1 VDLLQLLEKVDVLEV
16 HGTRA
21 REIEGICFDSRRC
34 ESDFLFVAVA
44 GMKSDGHLFVPEAVR
59 RGAKAIV
66 YEKEIARHASYT
78 SIRVRDSRRALG
90 VLGKNF
96 FENPSGALGLIGV
109 TGTNGKTTVT
119 YLLESILREAGCE
132 PGVIGTV
139 NYRWGETVLA
149 ASHTTPESF
158 ELQRLLAGIR
168 DAGVTHVVMEVS
180 SHALELRRVED
191 CEFDLGIFMN
201 LTRDHLDFHGTM
213 EDYFASKKRFFT
225 DLLAG
230 EKNGRRQGRIINVDD
245 PWGRRLAEELRPATG
260 IVTFGIDSIAFIQAK
275 EVQLGLGEIRAEI
288 ETPAGA
294 FPIRAP
300 LSGRFNLSNI
310 LAATAAAFHLGIPLS
325 AIQRGI
331 EIARPVPGRLEK
343 ISETGEPA
351 VFVDYAHSEDA
362 LKRVLQNLAQFRKSR
377 IITVFGCGGDRD
389 RGKRPLMGRAA
400 AQESDLVIITSDN
413 PRTEEP
419 LAIISAIEGGI
430 DASVMKKI
438 TPEEIRTAG
447 AGKTYTVVADRRQ
460 AIGLAI
466 DLANPED
473 IVLIAGKGHEDYQI
487 IGTQTVPFDDR
498 TVGRE
503 ALDRKRGSA
512 R

>member
-1 VDLLQLLEKVDVLEV
+1 VDLLELLEKVDVLEV

-34 ESDFLFVAVA
+34 EADFLFVAVA
-44 GMKSDGHLFVPEAVR
+44 GMKFDGHLFVPEAVR

-96 FENPSGALGLIGV
+96 FENPSGALGLVGV

-119 YLLESILREAGCE
+119 YLLESILREAGHE

-139 NYRWGETVLA
+139 NYRWGTKVLP

-158 ELQRLLAGIR
+158 ELQRLLAEIRSAGI
-168 DAGVTHVVMEVS
+168 THVVMEVS

-213 EDYFASKKRFFT
+213 EDYYASKKRFFT

-230 EKNGRRQGRIINVDD
+230 EKNGRRQGRIINIDD
-245 PWGRRLAEELRPATG
+245 PWGRRLAEELGAKG
-260 IVTFGIDSIAFIQAK
+260 LVTFGIDSIAFVQAK
-275 EVQLGLGEIRAEI
+275 EAELSLGEIRAEI

-294 FPIRAP
+294 FPLRAP
-300 LSGRFNLSNI
+300 LSGRFNLYNI

-331 EIARPVPGRLEK
+331 ECAKPVPGRLEK
-343 ISETGEPA
+343 ISESGEPA

-362 LKRVLQNLAQFRKSR
+362 LKRVLQNLARFRKGR

-400 AQESDLVIITSDN
+400 AEQSDLLIVTSDN

-419 LAIISAIEGGI
+419 LAIIGAIEGGI
-430 DASVMKKI
+430 DANVMKKI
-438 TPEEIRTAG
+438 SPEELRAAG
-447 AGKTYTVVADRRQ
+447 AGKTYTVVADRRE

-466 DLANPED
+466 GMASPDD

-487 IGTQTVPFDDR
+487 IGTVTIPFDDR

-503 ALDRKRGSA
+503 ALDRLRGSA

>member
-1 VDLLQLLEKVDVLEV
+1 VDLLELLEKVDVLEV

-34 ESDFLFVAVA
+34 EADFLFVAVA
-44 GMKSDGHLFVPEAVR
+44 GLKSDGHLFVPEAVR

-96 FENPSGALGLIGV
+96 FGNPSGALGLVGV

-119 YLLESILREAGCE
+119 YLLESILREAGHE

-139 NYRWGETVLA
+139 NYRWGQTVLA

-168 DAGVTHVVMEVS
+168 EAGVSHVVMEVS

-213 EDYFASKKRFFT
+213 EDYYASKKRFFT

-230 EKNGRRQGRIINVDD
+230 EKNGRRQGRIINIDD
-245 PWGRRLAEELRPATG
+245 PWGRRLAEELGAKGLT
-260 IVTFGIDSIAFIQAK
+260 TFGIDSIAFVQAK
-275 EVQLGLGEIRAEI
+275 EADLSLGEIRAEI

-294 FPIRAP
+294 FPLRAP
-300 LSGRFNLSNI
+300 LSGRFNLYNI

-331 EIARPVPGRLEK
+331 ECAKPVPGRLEK
-343 ISETGEPA
+343 ISESGEPA

-362 LKRVLQNLAQFRKSR
+362 LKRVLQNLARFRQGR

-400 AQESDLVIITSDN
+400 AEESDLVIVTSDN

-419 LAIISAIEGGI
+419 LAIIGAIEGGI

-438 TPEEIRTAG
+438 SPEEIRAAG
-447 AGKTYTVVADRRQ
+447 AGKIYTVVADRRE
-460 AIGLAI
+460 AIGMAVGLASP
-466 DLANPED
+466 DD

-487 IGTQTVPFDDR
+487 IGTKTFPFDDR

-503 ALDRKRGSA
+503 ALDRLRGSA

>member
-1 VDLLQLLEKVDVLEV
+1 MDLLELLEKVDVLEV

-34 ESDFLFVAVA
+34 EADFLFVAVA
-44 GMKSDGHLFVPEAVR
+44 GLKSDGHLFVPEAVR

-96 FENPSGALGLIGV
+96 FGNPSGALGLVGV

-119 YLLESILREAGCE
+119 YLLESILREAGHE

-139 NYRWGETVLA
+139 NYRWGTTVLA

-168 DAGVTHVVMEVS
+168 EAGVSHVVMEVS

-213 EDYFASKKRFFT
+213 EDYYASKKRFFT

-230 EKNGRRQGRIINVDD
+230 EKNGRRQGRIINIDD
-245 PWGRRLAEELRPATG
+245 PWGRRLAEELGAKGLT
-260 IVTFGIDSIAFIQAK
+260 TFGIDSIAFVQAK
-275 EVQLGLGEIRAEI
+275 EADLSLGEIRAEI

-294 FPIRAP
+294 FPLRAP
-300 LSGRFNLSNI
+300 LSGRFNLYNI

-331 EIARPVPGRLEK
+331 ETAKPVPGRLEK
-343 ISETGEPA
+343 ISESGEPA

-362 LKRVLQNLAQFRKSR
+362 LKRVLQNLARFRQGR

-400 AQESDLVIITSDN
+400 AEESDLVIVTSDN

-419 LAIISAIEGGI
+419 LAIIGAIEGGI
-430 DASVMKKI
+430 DANVMKKI
-438 TPEEIRTAG
+438 SPEEIRAAG
-447 AGKTYTVVADRRQ
+447 AGKIYTVVADRRE
-460 AIGLAI
+460 AIGMAVGLASP
-466 DLANPED
+466 DD

-487 IGTQTVPFDDR
+487 IGTKTFPFDDR

-503 ALDRKRGSA
+503 ALDRLRGSA

>member
-1 VDLLQLLEKVDVLEV
+1 VDLLELLEKVDVLEV

-34 ESDFLFVAVA
+34 EADFLFVAVA
-44 GMKSDGHLFVPEAVR
+44 GLKSDGHLFVPEAVR

-96 FENPSGALGLIGV
+96 FGNPSGALGLVGV

-119 YLLESILREAGCE
+119 YLLESILREAGHE

-139 NYRWGETVLA
+139 NYRWGQTVLA

-168 DAGVTHVVMEVS
+168 EAGVSHVVMEVS

-213 EDYFASKKRFFT
+213 EDYYASKKRFFT

-230 EKNGRRQGRIINVDD
+230 EKNGRRQGRIINIDD
-245 PWGRRLAEELRPATG
+245 PWGRRLAEELGAKGLT
-260 IVTFGIDSIAFIQAK
+260 TFGIDSIAFVQAK
-275 EVQLGLGEIRAEI
+275 EADLSLGEIRAEI

-294 FPIRAP
+294 FPLRAP
-300 LSGRFNLSNI
+300 LSGRFNLYNI

-331 EIARPVPGRLEK
+331 ECAKPVPGRLEK
-343 ISETGEPA
+343 ISESGEPA

-362 LKRVLQNLAQFRKSR
+362 LKRVLQNLARFRQGR

-400 AQESDLVIITSDN
+400 AEESDLVIVTSDN

-419 LAIISAIEGGI
+419 LAIIGAIEGGI

-438 TPEEIRTAG
+438 SPEEIRAAG
-447 AGKTYTVVADRRQ
+447 AGKIYTVVADRRE
-460 AIGLAI
+460 AIGMAVGLASP
-466 DLANPED
+466 DD

-487 IGTQTVPFDDR
+487 IGTKTFPFDDR

-503 ALDRKRGSA
+503 ALDKLRGSA

>member
-1 VDLLQLLEKVDVLEV
+1 MDLLELLEKVDVLEV

-21 REIEGICFDSRRC
+21 REIEGICYDSRRC
-34 ESDFLFVAVA
+34 VADFLFVAVA
-44 GMKSDGHLFVPEAVR
+44 GLKSDGHLFVPEAVR

-96 FENPSGALGLIGV
+96 FGNPSGALGLVGV

-119 YLLESILREAGCE
+119 YLLESILREAGLE

-139 NYRWGETVLA
+139 NYRWGTTVLA

-168 DAGVTHVVMEVS
+168 EAGVTHVVMEVS

-213 EDYFASKKRFFT
+213 EDYYASKKRFFS

-230 EKNGRRQGRIINVDD
+230 EKNGRKQGRIINIDD
-245 PWGRRLAEELRPATG
+245 PWGRRLAEELGAKGLT
-260 IVTFGIDSIAFIQAK
+260 TFGIDSIAFVQAK
-275 EVQLGLGEIRAEI
+275 EAELSLGEIRAEI

-294 FPIRAP
+294 FPLRAP
-300 LSGRFNLSNI
+300 LSGRFNLYNI

-331 EIARPVPGRLEK
+331 ECAKPVPGRLEK
-343 ISETGEPA
+343 ISESGEPA

-362 LKRVLQNLAQFRKSR
+362 LKRVLQNLARFRLGR

-400 AQESDLVIITSDN
+400 AEESDLVIVTSDN

-419 LAIISAIEGGI
+419 LAIIGAIEDGI

-438 TPEEIRTAG
+438 SPGEIRAAG
-447 AGKTYTVVADRRQ
+447 VSKTYTVVADRRE

-466 DLANPED
+466 GLASPED

-487 IGTQTVPFDDR
+487 IGTKTFPFDDR

-503 ALDRKRGSA
+503 ALDRLRGSA

>member
-1 VDLLQLLEKVDVLEV
+1 VDLLELLEKVDVLEV

-34 ESDFLFVAVA
+34 EADFLFVAVA
-44 GMKSDGHLFVPEAVR
+44 GMKFDGHLFVPEAVR

-96 FENPSGALGLIGV
+96 FENPSGALGLVGV

-119 YLLESILREAGCE
+119 YLLESILREAGHE

-139 NYRWGETVLA
+139 NYRWGTKVLP

-158 ELQRLLAGIR
+158 ELQRLLAEIRSAGI
-168 DAGVTHVVMEVS
+168 THVVMEVS

-191 CEFDLGIFMN
+191 CEFDLGVFMN
-201 LTRDHLDFHGTM
+201 LTQDHLDFHGTM
-213 EDYFASKKRFFT
+213 EDYYASKKRFFT

-230 EKNGRRQGRIINVDD
+230 EKNGRRQGRIINIDD
-245 PWGRRLAEELRPATG
+245 PWGRRLAEELGAKG
-260 IVTFGIDSIAFIQAK
+260 LVTFGIDSIAFVQAK
-275 EVQLGLGEIRAEI
+275 EAELSLGEIRAEI

-294 FPIRAP
+294 FPLRAP
-300 LSGRFNLSNI
+300 LSGRFNLYNI
-310 LAATAAAFHLGIPLS
+310 LAATAAAFYLGIPLS

-331 EIARPVPGRLEK
+331 ETAKPVPGRLEK

-362 LKRVLQNLAQFRKSR
+362 LKRVLQNLARFRKGR

-400 AQESDLVIITSDN
+400 AEQSDRVIVTSDN

-419 LAIISAIEGGI
+419 LAIIGAIEGGI
-430 DASVMKKI
+430 DANVMKKI
-438 TPEEIRTAG
+438 SPEELRTAG
-447 AGKTYTVVADRRQ
+447 AGKTYTVVADRRE

-466 DLANPED
+466 GMASPDD

-487 IGTQTVPFDDR
+487 IGTVTIPFDDR

-503 ALDRKRGSA
+503 ALDRLRGSA

>member
-1 VDLLQLLEKVDVLEV
+1 MDLLELLEKVDVLEV

-34 ESDFLFVAVA
+34 EADFLFVAVA
-44 GMKSDGHLFVPEAVR
+44 GMKFDGHLFVPEAVR

-96 FENPSGALGLIGV
+96 FENPSGALGLVGV

-119 YLLESILREAGCE
+119 YLLESILREAGHE
-132 PGVIGTV
+132 PGVIGTI
-139 NYRWGETVLA
+139 NYRWGTKVLP

-158 ELQRLLAGIR
+158 ELQRLLAEIRSAGI
-168 DAGVTHVVMEVS
+168 THVVMEVS

-191 CEFDLGIFMN
+191 CEFDLGVFMN
-201 LTRDHLDFHGTM
+201 LTQDHLDFHGTM
-213 EDYFASKKRFFT
+213 EDYYASKKRFFT

-230 EKNGRRQGRIINVDD
+230 EKNGRRQGRIINIDD
-245 PWGRRLAEELRPATG
+245 PWGRRLAEELGAKG
-260 IVTFGIDSIAFIQAK
+260 LVTFGIDSIAFVQAK
-275 EVQLGLGEIRAEI
+275 EAELSLGEIRAEI

-294 FPIRAP
+294 FPLRAP
-300 LSGRFNLSNI
+300 LSGRFNLYNI

-331 EIARPVPGRLEK
+331 ETAKPVPGRLEK
-343 ISETGEPA
+343 ISESGEPA

-362 LKRVLQNLAQFRKSR
+362 LKRVLQNLARFRKGR

-400 AQESDLVIITSDN
+400 AEQSDLLIVTSDN

-419 LAIISAIEGGI
+419 LAIIGAIEGGI

-438 TPEEIRTAG
+438 SPEELRAAG
-447 AGKTYTVVADRRQ
+447 AGKTYTVVADRRE

-466 DLANPED
+466 GMASPDD

-487 IGTQTVPFDDR
+487 IGTVTIPFDDR

-503 ALDRKRGSA
+503 ALDRQRGST

>member
-1 VDLLQLLEKVDVLEV
+1 
-16 HGTRA
+16 
-21 REIEGICFDSRRC
+21 
-34 ESDFLFVAVA
+34 
-44 GMKSDGHLFVPEAVR
+44 
-59 RGAKAIV
+59 
-66 YEKEIARHASYT
+66 
-78 SIRVRDSRRALG
+78 
-90 VLGKNF
+90 
-96 FENPSGALGLIGV
+96 
-109 TGTNGKTTVT
+109 
-119 YLLESILREAGCE
+119 
-132 PGVIGTV
+132 
-139 NYRWGETVLA
+139 VLA

-168 DAGVTHVVMEVS
+168 EAGVTHVVMEVS

-213 EDYFASKKRFFT
+213 EDYYASKKRFFS

-230 EKNGRRQGRIINVDD
+230 EKNGRRQGRIINIDD
-245 PWGRRLAEELRPATG
+245 PWGRRLAEELGAKGLT
-260 IVTFGIDSIAFIQAK
+260 TFGIDSIAFVQAK
-275 EVQLGLGEIRAEI
+275 EAELSLGEIRAEI

-294 FPIRAP
+294 FPLRAP
-300 LSGRFNLSNI
+300 LSGRFNLYNI

-331 EIARPVPGRLEK
+331 ECAKPVPGRLEK
-343 ISETGEPA
+343 ISESGEPA

-362 LKRVLQNLAQFRKSR
+362 LKRVLQNLARFRQGR

-400 AQESDLVIITSDN
+400 VEGSDLVIVTSDN
-413 PRTEEP
+413 PRTEDP
-419 LAIISAIEGGI
+419 LAIIGAIEDGI
-430 DASVMKKI
+430 DAGVMKKI
-438 TPEEIRTAG
+438 SPEEIRAAG
-447 AGKTYTVVADRRQ
+447 AGKTYTVVADRRE

-466 DLANPED
+466 GLASPED

-487 IGTQTVPFDDR
+487 IGTKTFPFDDR

-503 ALDRKRGSA
+503 ALDRLRGSA

>member
-1 VDLLQLLEKVDVLEV
+1 VDLLELLEKVDVLEV

-34 ESDFLFVAVA
+34 EADFLFVAVA
-44 GMKSDGHLFVPEAVR
+44 GMKFDGHLFVPEAVR

-96 FENPSGALGLIGV
+96 FENPSGALGLVGV

-119 YLLESILREAGCE
+119 YLLESILREAGHE

-139 NYRWGETVLA
+139 NYRWGTKVLP

-158 ELQRLLAGIR
+158 ELQRLLAEIRSAGI
-168 DAGVTHVVMEVS
+168 THVVMEVS

-201 LTRDHLDFHGTM
+201 LTQDHLDFHGTM
-213 EDYFASKKRFFT
+213 EDYYASKKRFFT

-230 EKNGRRQGRIINVDD
+230 EKNGRRQGRIINIDD
-245 PWGRRLAEELRPATG
+245 PWGRRLAEELGAKG
-260 IVTFGIDSIAFIQAK
+260 LVTFGIDSIAFVQAK
-275 EVQLGLGEIRAEI
+275 EAELSLGEIRAEI

-294 FPIRAP
+294 FPLRAP
-300 LSGRFNLSNI
+300 LSGRFNLYNI

-331 EIARPVPGRLEK
+331 ECAKPVPGRLEK

-362 LKRVLQNLAQFRKSR
+362 LKRVLQNLARFRKGR

-400 AQESDLVIITSDN
+400 AEQSDRVIVTSDN

-419 LAIISAIEGGI
+419 LAIIGAIEGGI
-430 DASVMKKI
+430 DANVMKKI
-438 TPEEIRTAG
+438 SPEELRAAG
-447 AGKTYTVVADRRQ
+447 AGKTYTVVADRRE

-466 DLANPED
+466 GMASPDD

-487 IGTQTVPFDDR
+487 IGTVTIPFDDR

-503 ALDRKRGSA
+503 ALDRLRGSA

>member
-1 VDLLQLLEKVDVLEV
+1 MDLLELLEKVDVLEV

-21 REIEGICFDSRRC
+21 REIEGICYDSRRC
-34 ESDFLFVAVA
+34 EADFLFVAVA
-44 GMKSDGHLFVPEAVR
+44 GLKSDGHLFVPEAVR
-59 RGAKAIV
+59 RGAKAVV

-96 FENPSGALGLIGV
+96 FGNPSGALGLVGV

-119 YLLESILREAGCE
+119 YLLESILREAGHE

-139 NYRWGETVLA
+139 NYRWGTTVLA

-168 DAGVTHVVMEVS
+168 EAGVTHVVMEVS

-213 EDYFASKKRFFT
+213 EDYYASKKRFFS

-230 EKNGRRQGRIINVDD
+230 EKNGRRQGRIINIDD
-245 PWGRRLAEELRPATG
+245 PWGRRLAEELGAKGLT
-260 IVTFGIDSIAFIQAK
+260 TFGIDSIAFVQAK
-275 EVQLGLGEIRAEI
+275 EAELSLGEIRAEI

-294 FPIRAP
+294 FPLRAP
-300 LSGRFNLSNI
+300 LSGRFNLYNI

-331 EIARPVPGRLEK
+331 ECAKPVPGRLEK
-343 ISETGEPA
+343 ISESGEPA

-362 LKRVLQNLAQFRKSR
+362 LKRVLQNLARFRQGR

-400 AQESDLVIITSDN
+400 AEESDLVIVTSDN
-413 PRTEEP
+413 PRTEDP
-419 LAIISAIEGGI
+419 LAIIGAIEDGI
-430 DASVMKKI
+430 DAGVMKKI
-438 TPEEIRTAG
+438 SPGEIRAAG
-447 AGKTYTVVADRRQ
+447 AGKTYTVVADRRE

-466 DLANPED
+466 GLASPED

-487 IGTQTVPFDDR
+487 IGTKTFPFDDR

-503 ALDRKRGSA
+503 ALDRLRGRA

>member
-1 VDLLQLLEKVDVLEV
+1 MDLLELLEKVDVLEV

-34 ESDFLFVAVA
+34 EADFLFVAVA
-44 GMKSDGHLFVPEAVR
+44 GMKFDGHLFVPEAVR

-96 FENPSGALGLIGV
+96 FENPSGALGLVGV

-119 YLLESILREAGCE
+119 YLLESILREAGHE

-139 NYRWGETVLA
+139 NYRWGTKVLP

-158 ELQRLLAGIR
+158 ELQRLLAEIRSAGI
-168 DAGVTHVVMEVS
+168 THVVMEVS

-201 LTRDHLDFHGTM
+201 LTQDHLDFHGTM
-213 EDYFASKKRFFT
+213 EDYYASKKRFFT

-230 EKNGRRQGRIINVDD
+230 EKNGRRQGRIINIDD
-245 PWGRRLAEELRPATG
+245 PWGRRLAEELGAKG
-260 IVTFGIDSIAFIQAK
+260 LVTFGIDSIAFVQAK
-275 EVQLGLGEIRAEI
+275 EAELSLGEIRAEI

-294 FPIRAP
+294 FPLRAP
-300 LSGRFNLSNI
+300 LSGRFNLYNI

-331 EIARPVPGRLEK
+331 ECAKPVPGRLEK
-343 ISETGEPA
+343 ISESGEPA

-362 LKRVLQNLAQFRKSR
+362 LKRVLQNLARFRKGR

-400 AQESDLVIITSDN
+400 AEESDRVIVTSDN

-419 LAIISAIEGGI
+419 LAIIGAIEGGI
-430 DASVMKKI
+430 DASVMKKVS
-438 TPEEIRTAG
+438 PEEIRAAG
-447 AGKTYTVVADRRQ
+447 AGKTYTVVADRRE

-466 DLANPED
+466 GMASPDD

-487 IGTQTVPFDDR
+487 IGTVTIPFDDR

-503 ALDRKRGSA
+503 ALDKLRGSA

>member
-34 ESDFLFVAVA
+34 EADFLFVAIA
-44 GMKSDGHLFVPEAVR
+44 GLKSDGHLFVPEAVR

-96 FENPSGALGLIGV
+96 FDNPSGALGLIGV

-119 YLLESILREAGCE
+119 YLLESILREAGHE
-132 PGVIGTV
+132 PGVIGTI
-139 NYRWGETVLA
+139 NYHWGTTVLP

-168 DAGVTHVVMEVS
+168 NAGVTHVVMEVS

-230 EKNGRRQGRIINVDD
+230 EKNGRRQGRIINIDD
-245 PWGRRLAEELRPATG
+245 PWGRKLAEELRPATG
-260 IVTFGIDSIAFIQAK
+260 LVTFGIDAIAFVQAK
-275 EVQLGLGEIRAEI
+275 EVELSLGEIRAEI

-294 FPIRAP
+294 FPLRAP
-300 LSGRFNLSNI
+300 LIGRFNLYNI

-331 EIARPVPGRLEK
+331 EIAKPVPGRLEK
-343 ISETGEPA
+343 ISESGEPA

-362 LKRVLQNLAQFRKSR
+362 LRRVLQNLARFREGR

-400 AQESDLVIITSDN
+400 AEQSDLVIVTSDN
-413 PRTEEP
+413 PRSEDP
-419 LAIISAIEGGI
+419 LAIIGAIEGGI
-430 DASVMKKI
+430 DTSLMKKLS
-438 TPEEIRTAG
+438 PEEFRSAD
-447 AGKTYTVVADRRQ
+447 AGKFYTVVANRRE
-460 AIGLAI
+460 AIDLAI
-466 DLANPED
+466 DLASPAD

-487 IGTQTVPFDDR
+487 LGAKTIQFDDR

-503 ALDRKRGSA
+503 ALDRLRGSE

>member
-1 VDLLQLLEKVDVLEV
+1 MDLLELLEKVDVLEV

-34 ESDFLFVAVA
+34 EADFLFVAVA
-44 GMKSDGHLFVPEAVR
+44 GMKFDGHLFVPEAVR

-119 YLLESILREAGCE
+119 YLLESILREAGHE

-139 NYRWGETVLA
+139 NYRWGTKVLP

-158 ELQRLLAGIR
+158 ELQRLLAEIR
-168 DAGVTHVVMEVS
+168 NAGVTHVVMEVS

-201 LTRDHLDFHGTM
+201 LTQDHLDFHGTM
-213 EDYFASKKRFFT
+213 EDYYASKKRFFT

-230 EKNGRRQGRIINVDD
+230 EKNGRRQGRIINIDD
-245 PWGRRLAEELRPATG
+245 PWGRRLAEELGAKG
-260 IVTFGIDSIAFIQAK
+260 LVTFGIDSIAFVQAK
-275 EVQLGLGEIRAEI
+275 EAELSLGEIRAEI

-294 FPIRAP
+294 FPLRAP
-300 LSGRFNLSNI
+300 LSGRFNLYNI

-331 EIARPVPGRLEK
+331 ECAKPVPGRLEK
-343 ISETGEPA
+343 ISESGEPA

-362 LKRVLQNLAQFRKSR
+362 LKRVLQNLARFRKGR

-400 AQESDLVIITSDN
+400 AEQSDLVIVTSDN

-419 LAIISAIEGGI
+419 LAIIGAIEGGI
-430 DASVMKKI
+430 DANVMKKI
-438 TPEEIRTAG
+438 SPEELRAAG
-447 AGKTYTVVADRRQ
+447 AGKTYTVVADRRE

-466 DLANPED
+466 GMASPDD

-487 IGTQTVPFDDR
+487 IGTVTIPFDDR

-503 ALDRKRGSA
+503 ALDRLRGSA

>member
-1 VDLLQLLEKVDVLEV
+1 VDLLELLEKVDVLEV

-34 ESDFLFVAVA
+34 EADFLFVAVA
-44 GMKSDGHLFVPEAVR
+44 GLKSDGHLFVPEAVR

-96 FENPSGALGLIGV
+96 FGNPSGALGLVGV

-119 YLLESILREAGCE
+119 YLLESILREAGHE

-139 NYRWGETVLA
+139 NYRWGQTVLA

-168 DAGVTHVVMEVS
+168 EAGVSHVVMEVS

-213 EDYFASKKRFFT
+213 EDYYASKKRFFT

-230 EKNGRRQGRIINVDD
+230 EKNGRRQGRIINIDD
-245 PWGRRLAEELRPATG
+245 PWGRRLAEELGAKGLT
-260 IVTFGIDSIAFIQAK
+260 TFGIDSIAFVQAK
-275 EVQLGLGEIRAEI
+275 EADLSLGEIRAEI

-294 FPIRAP
+294 FPLRAP
-300 LSGRFNLSNI
+300 LSGRFNLYNI

-331 EIARPVPGRLEK
+331 ECAKPVPGRLEK
-343 ISETGEPA
+343 ISESGEPA

-362 LKRVLQNLAQFRKSR
+362 LKRVLQNLARFRQGR

-400 AQESDLVIITSDN
+400 AEESDLVIVTSDN

-419 LAIISAIEGGI
+419 LAIIGAIEGGI

-438 TPEEIRTAG
+438 SPEEIRAAG
-447 AGKTYTVVADRRQ
+447 AGKIYTVVADRRE

-466 DLANPED
+466 GLASPED

-487 IGTQTVPFDDR
+487 IGTKTFPFDDR

-503 ALDRKRGSA
+503 ALDRLRGSA

>member
-1 VDLLQLLEKVDVLEV
+1 VDLLELLEKVDVLEV

-34 ESDFLFVAVA
+34 EADFLFVAVA
-44 GMKSDGHLFVPEAVR
+44 GMKFDGHLFVPEAVR
-59 RGAKAIV
+59 RGAKTIV

-96 FENPSGALGLIGV
+96 FENPSGALGLVGV

-119 YLLESILREAGCE
+119 YLLESILREAGYE

-139 NYRWGETVLA
+139 NYRWGTKVLP

-158 ELQRLLAGIR
+158 ELQRLLAEIRSAGI
-168 DAGVTHVVMEVS
+168 THVVMEVS

-201 LTRDHLDFHGTM
+201 LTQDHLDFHGTM
-213 EDYFASKKRFFT
+213 EDYYASKKRFFT

-230 EKNGRRQGRIINVDD
+230 EKNGRRQGRIINIDD
-245 PWGRRLAEELRPATG
+245 PWGRRLAEELGAKG
-260 IVTFGIDSIAFIQAK
+260 LVTFGIDSIAFVQAK
-275 EVQLGLGEIRAEI
+275 EAELSLGEIRAEI

-294 FPIRAP
+294 FPLRAP
-300 LSGRFNLSNI
+300 LSGRFNLYNI
-310 LAATAAAFHLGIPLS
+310 LAATAAAFHLGVPLS

-331 EIARPVPGRLEK
+331 ECAKPVPGRLEK
-343 ISETGEPA
+343 ISESGEPA

-362 LKRVLQNLAQFRKSR
+362 LKRVLQNLARFRKGR

-400 AQESDLVIITSDN
+400 AEESDLVIVTSDN

-419 LAIISAIEGGI
+419 LAIIGAIEGGI
-430 DASVMKKI
+430 DSNVMKKI
-438 TPEEIRTAG
+438 SPEGLRAAG
-447 AGKTYTVVADRRQ
+447 AGKTYTVVDDRRE
-460 AIGLAI
+460 AIGLAVG
-466 DLANPED
+466 LASPDD

-487 IGTQTVPFDDR
+487 IGTKTLPFDDR

-503 ALDRKRGSA
+503 ALDRLRGHA

>member
-1 VDLLQLLEKVDVLEV
+1 MDLLELLEKVDVLEV

-34 ESDFLFVAVA
+34 EADFLFVAVA
-44 GMKSDGHLFVPEAVR
+44 GLKSDGHLFVPEAVR

-119 YLLESILREAGCE
+119 YLLESILREAGHE

-139 NYRWGETVLA
+139 NYRWGTKVLT

-158 ELQRLLAGIR
+158 ELQRLLAEIR
-168 DAGVTHVVMEVS
+168 NAGVTHVVMEVS

-201 LTRDHLDFHGTM
+201 LTQDHLDFHGTM
-213 EDYFASKKRFFT
+213 EDYYASKKRFFT

-230 EKNGRRQGRIINVDD
+230 EKNGRRQGRIINIDD
-245 PWGRRLAEELRPATG
+245 PWGRRLAEELGAKGLT
-260 IVTFGIDSIAFIQAK
+260 TFGIDSIAFVQAK
-275 EVQLGLGEIRAEI
+275 EAELSLGEIRAEI

-294 FPIRAP
+294 FPLRAP
-300 LSGRFNLSNI
+300 LSGRFNLYNI

-331 EIARPVPGRLEK
+331 ECAKPVPGRLEK
-343 ISETGEPA
+343 ISESGEPA

-362 LKRVLQNLAQFRKSR
+362 LKRVLQNLARFRRGR

-400 AQESDLVIITSDN
+400 AEESDLVIVTSDN

-419 LAIISAIEGGI
+419 LAIIGAIEGGI
-430 DASVMKKI
+430 DANVMKKVS
-438 TPEEIRTAG
+438 PEELRAAG
-447 AGKTYTVVADRRQ
+447 AGKTYTVVADRRE

-466 DLANPED
+466 GLASPDD

-487 IGTQTVPFDDR
+487 IGTKTIPFDDR

-503 ALDRKRGSA
+503 ALDRLRGSA

>member
-1 VDLLQLLEKVDVLEV
+1 MDLLELLEKVDVLEV

-34 ESDFLFVAVA
+34 ETDFLFVAVA
-44 GMKSDGHLFVPEAVR
+44 GLKSDGHLFVPEAVR

-119 YLLESILREAGCE
+119 YLLESILREAGHE

-139 NYRWGETVLA
+139 NYRWSTKVLP

-158 ELQRLLAGIR
+158 ELQRLLAEIRSAGI
-168 DAGVTHVVMEVS
+168 THVVMEVS

-201 LTRDHLDFHGTM
+201 LSQDHLDFHGTM
-213 EDYFASKKRFFT
+213 EDYYASKKRFFT

-230 EKNGRRQGRIINVDD
+230 EKNGRRQGRIINIDD
-245 PWGRRLAEELRPATG
+245 AWGRRLAEELGAKGLT
-260 IVTFGIDSIAFIQAK
+260 TFGIDSIAFVQAK
-275 EVQLGLGEIRAEI
+275 EAELSLGEIRAEI

-294 FPIRAP
+294 FPLRAP
-300 LSGRFNLSNI
+300 LSGRFNLYNI

-331 EIARPVPGRLEK
+331 EIVKPVPGRLEK

-362 LKRVLQNLAQFRKSR
+362 LKRVLQNLARFRKGR

-400 AQESDLVIITSDN
+400 AEQSDLVIVTSDN

-419 LAIISAIEGGI
+419 LAIIGAIEGGI
-430 DASVMKKI
+430 DANVMKKI
-438 TPEEIRTAG
+438 SPEELRAAG
-447 AGKTYTVVADRRQ
+447 AGKTYTVVADRR
-460 AIGLAI
+460 
-466 DLANPED
+466 
-473 IVLIAGKGHEDYQI
+473 
-487 IGTQTVPFDDR
+487 
-498 TVGRE
+498 E
-503 ALDRKRGSA
+503 A
-512 R
+512 

>member
-1 VDLLQLLEKVDVLEV
+1 VDLLELLEKVDVLEV

-34 ESDFLFVAVA
+34 EADFLFVAVA
-44 GMKSDGHLFVPEAVR
+44 GLKSDGHLFVPEAVR

-96 FENPSGALGLIGV
+96 FGNPSGALGLVGV

-119 YLLESILREAGCE
+119 YLLESILREAGHE

-139 NYRWGETVLA
+139 NYRWGTTVLA

-168 DAGVTHVVMEVS
+168 EAGVTHVVMEVS

-213 EDYFASKKRFFT
+213 EDYYASKKRFFT

-230 EKNGRRQGRIINVDD
+230 QKNGRRQGRIINIDD
-245 PWGRRLAEELRPATG
+245 PWGRRLAEELGAKGLT
-260 IVTFGIDSIAFIQAK
+260 TFGIDSIAFVQAK
-275 EVQLGLGEIRAEI
+275 EAELSLGEIRAEI

-294 FPIRAP
+294 FPLRAP
-300 LSGRFNLSNI
+300 LSGRFNLYNI

-331 EIARPVPGRLEK
+331 ECAKPVPGRLEK
-343 ISETGEPA
+343 ISESGEPA

-362 LKRVLQNLAQFRKSR
+362 LKRVLQNLARFRQGR

-400 AQESDLVIITSDN
+400 AEESDLVIVTSDN

-419 LAIISAIEGGI
+419 LAIIGAIEGGI

-438 TPEEIRTAG
+438 SPEEIRAAG
-447 AGKTYTVVADRRQ
+447 AGKTYTVVADRRE

-466 DLANPED
+466 GMASPDD

-487 IGTQTVPFDDR
+487 IGTKTFPFDDR

-503 ALDRKRGSA
+503 ALDKLRGSA

>member
-1 VDLLQLLEKVDVLEV
+1 VDLLELLEKVDVLEV

-34 ESDFLFVAVA
+34 EADFLFVAVA
-44 GMKSDGHLFVPEAVR
+44 GMKFDGHLFVPEAVR

-96 FENPSGALGLIGV
+96 FENPSGALGLVGV

-119 YLLESILREAGCE
+119 YLLESILREAGHE

-139 NYRWGETVLA
+139 NYRWGTKVLP

-158 ELQRLLAGIR
+158 ELQRLLAEIRSAGI
-168 DAGVTHVVMEVS
+168 THVVMEVS

-191 CEFDLGIFMN
+191 CEFDLGVFMN
-201 LTRDHLDFHGTM
+201 LTQDHLDFHGTM
-213 EDYFASKKRFFT
+213 EDYYASKKRFFT

-230 EKNGRRQGRIINVDD
+230 EKNGRRQGRIINIDD
-245 PWGRRLAEELRPATG
+245 PWGRRLAEELGAKG
-260 IVTFGIDSIAFIQAK
+260 LVTFGIDSIAFVQAK
-275 EVQLGLGEIRAEI
+275 EAELSLGEIRAEI

-294 FPIRAP
+294 FPLRAP
-300 LSGRFNLSNI
+300 LSGRFNLYNI

-331 EIARPVPGRLEK
+331 ETAKPVPGRLEK
-343 ISETGEPA
+343 ISESGEPA

-362 LKRVLQNLAQFRKSR
+362 LKRVLQNLARFRKGR

-400 AQESDLVIITSDN
+400 AEQSDRVIVTSDN

-419 LAIISAIEGGI
+419 LAIIGAIEGGI
-430 DASVMKKI
+430 DANVMKKI
-438 TPEEIRTAG
+438 SPEELRAAG
-447 AGKTYTVVADRRQ
+447 AGKTYTVVADRRE

-466 DLANPED
+466 GMASPDD

-487 IGTQTVPFDDR
+487 IGTVTIPFDDR

-503 ALDRKRGSA
+503 ALDRLRGSA

>member
-1 VDLLQLLEKVDVLEV
+1 VDLLELLEKVDVLEV

-34 ESDFLFVAVA
+34 EADFLFVAVA
-44 GMKSDGHLFVPEAVR
+44 GMKFDGHLFVPEAVR

-96 FENPSGALGLIGV
+96 FENPSGALGLVGV

-119 YLLESILREAGCE
+119 YLLESILREAGHE

-139 NYRWGETVLA
+139 NYRWGTTVLP

-158 ELQRLLAGIR
+158 ELQRLLAEIRSAGI
-168 DAGVTHVVMEVS
+168 THVVMEVS

-191 CEFDLGIFMN
+191 CEFDLGVFMN
-201 LTRDHLDFHGTM
+201 LTQDHLDFHGTM
-213 EDYFASKKRFFT
+213 EDYYASKKRFFT

-230 EKNGRRQGRIINVDD
+230 EKNGRRQGRIINIDD
-245 PWGRRLAEELRPATG
+245 PWGRRLAEELGAKG
-260 IVTFGIDSIAFIQAK
+260 LVTFGIDSIAFVQAK
-275 EVQLGLGEIRAEI
+275 EAELSLGEIRAEI

-294 FPIRAP
+294 FPLRAP
-300 LSGRFNLSNI
+300 LSGRFNLYNI

-331 EIARPVPGRLEK
+331 ECAKPVPGRLEK

-362 LKRVLQNLAQFRKSR
+362 LKRVLQNLARFRKGR

-400 AQESDLVIITSDN
+400 AEQSDLVIVTSDN

-419 LAIISAIEGGI
+419 LAIIGAIEGGI

-438 TPEEIRTAG
+438 SPEEVRAAG
-447 AGKTYTVVADRRQ
+447 AGKTYTVVADRRE

-466 DLANPED
+466 GMASPDD

-487 IGTQTVPFDDR
+487 IGTVTIPFDDR

-503 ALDRKRGSA
+503 ALDRLRGSA

>member
-1 VDLLQLLEKVDVLEV
+1 VDLLELLEKVDVLEV

-34 ESDFLFVAVA
+34 EADFLFVAVA
-44 GMKSDGHLFVPEAVR
+44 GLKSDGHLFVPEAVR

-78 SIRVRDSRRALG
+78 SIRVRNSRRALG

-96 FENPSGALGLIGV
+96 FGNPSGALGLIGV

-119 YLLESILREAGCE
+119 YLLESILREAGHE

-139 NYRWGETVLA
+139 NYRWAAKVLT

-158 ELQRLLAGIR
+158 ELQRLLAEIR
-168 DAGVTHVVMEVS
+168 VAGATHVVMEVS

-201 LTRDHLDFHGTM
+201 LTQDHLDFHGTM
-213 EDYFASKKRFFT
+213 EDYYASKKRFFT

-230 EKNGRRQGRIINVDD
+230 EKKGRRQGRITNIDD
-245 PWGRRLAEELRPATG
+245 PWGRRLAEELGAKGLT
-260 IVTFGIDSIAFIQAK
+260 TFGIDSIAFVQAK
-275 EVQLGLGEIRAEI
+275 EVELSLDEIRAEI

-294 FPIRAP
+294 FPLRAAF
-300 LSGRFNLSNI
+300 SGRFNLSNI

-331 EIARPVPGRLEK
+331 ETAKPVPGRLEK
-343 ISETGEPA
+343 ISESGEPA

-362 LKRVLQNLAQFRKSR
+362 LKRVLQNLARFRKDR
-377 IITVFGCGGDRD
+377 IIAVFGCGGDRD

-400 AQESDLVIITSDN
+400 AEESDLVIVTSDN

-419 LAIISAIEGGI
+419 LAIIAAIEGGI
-430 DASVMKKI
+430 DANVMKKI
-438 TPEEIRTAG
+438 SPEEIRSAG
-447 AGKTYTVVADRRQ
+447 AGKAYVVVADRRE
-460 AIGLAI
+460 AIGMAVGLAGP
-466 DLANPED
+466 DD

-487 IGTQTVPFDDR
+487 LGTKILPFDDR
-498 TVGRE
+498 TVARE
-503 ALDRKRGSA
+503 ALDRLRGNT

>member
-1 VDLLQLLEKVDVLEV
+1 VDLLELLEKVDVLEV

-34 ESDFLFVAVA
+34 EADFLFVAVA

-96 FENPSGALGLIGV
+96 FGNPSGALGLVGV

-119 YLLESILREAGCE
+119 YLLESILREAGHE

-139 NYRWGETVLA
+139 NYRWGTTVLA

-168 DAGVTHVVMEVS
+168 EAGVSHVVMEVS

-213 EDYFASKKRFFT
+213 EDYYASKKRFFT

-230 EKNGRRQGRIINVDD
+230 QKNGRRQGRIINIDD
-245 PWGRRLAEELRPATG
+245 PWGRRLAEELGAKGLT
-260 IVTFGIDSIAFIQAK
+260 TFGIDSIAFVQAK
-275 EVQLGLGEIRAEI
+275 EADLSLGEIRAEI

-294 FPIRAP
+294 FPLRAP
-300 LSGRFNLSNI
+300 LSGRFNLYNI

-331 EIARPVPGRLEK
+331 ECAKPVPGRLEK
-343 ISETGEPA
+343 ISESGEPA

-362 LKRVLQNLAQFRKSR
+362 LKRVLQNLARFRQGR

-400 AQESDLVIITSDN
+400 AEESDLVIVTSDN

-419 LAIISAIEGGI
+419 LAIIGAIEGGI

-438 TPEEIRTAG
+438 SPEEIRAAG
-447 AGKTYTVVADRRQ
+447 AGKIYTVVADRRE

-466 DLANPED
+466 GLASPED

-487 IGTQTVPFDDR
+487 IGTKTFPFDDR

-503 ALDRKRGSA
+503 ALDKLRGSA

>member
-1 VDLLQLLEKVDVLEV
+1 VDLLDLLEHVDILEV

-21 REIEGICFDSRRC
+21 REIAGICFDSRRC
-34 ESDFLFVAVA
+34 EADYLFVAVA
-44 GMKSDGHLFVPEAVR
+44 GMKFDGHLFVPEAVR

-78 SIRVRDSRRALG
+78 SIRVRDSRRAMG

-96 FENPSGALGLIGV
+96 FENPSGRLSLIGV

-119 YLLESILREAGCE
+119 YLLESILREAGHE
-132 PGVIGTV
+132 PGVIGTI
-139 NYRWGETVLA
+139 NYHWGATQLP
-149 ASHTTPESF
+149 ASRTTPESF
-158 ELQRLLAGIR
+158 ELQRLLAEMHR
-168 DAGVTHVVMEVS
+168 AGVTHVVMEVS

-201 LTRDHLDFHGTM
+201 LTQDHLDFHGTM
-213 EDYFASKKRFFT
+213 EDYYASKKRFFT
-225 DLLAG
+225 DLLEG
-230 EKNGRRQGRIINVDD
+230 EKHGRKQGRIINVDD
-245 PWGRRLAEELRPATG
+245 PWGRRLAEELTPAMG
-260 IVTFGIDSIAFIQAK
+260 LVTFGIDSIAFIQAK
-275 EVQLGLGEIRAEI
+275 ETEFSLGEIRTEI

-294 FPIRAP
+294 FPLRAP
-300 LSGRFNLSNI
+300 LIGKFNLYNI

-325 AIQRGI
+325 AVQRGI
-331 EIARPVPGRLEK
+331 EGAKPVPGRLEM
-343 ISETGEPA
+343 ISESGEPA

-362 LKRVLQNLAQFRKSR
+362 LRRVLQNLVCFRKGR

-400 AQESDLVIITSDN
+400 AELSDLVIVTSDN
-413 PRTEEP
+413 PRSEEP
-419 LAIISAIEGGI
+419 LAIIGAIESGI
-430 DASVMKKI
+430 DPDLMKKLSAA
-438 TPEEIRTAG
+438 EFRTAG
-447 AGKTYTVVADRRQ
+447 AGKYYTVVADRRE

-466 DLANPED
+466 DLATPDD

-487 IGTQTVPFDDR
+487 LGAKTIHFDDR

-503 ALDRKRGSA
+503 ALDRVRGSS

>member
-1 VDLLQLLEKVDVLEV
+1 MDLLELLEKVDVLEV

-34 ESDFLFVAVA
+34 EADFLFVAVA
-44 GMKSDGHLFVPEAVR
+44 GLKSDGHLFVPEAVR

-96 FENPSGALGLIGV
+96 FGNPSGALGLVGV

-119 YLLESILREAGCE
+119 YLLESILREAGHE

-139 NYRWGETVLA
+139 NYRWGTTVLA

-168 DAGVTHVVMEVS
+168 EAGVTHVVMEVS

-213 EDYFASKKRFFT
+213 EDYYASKKRFFT

-230 EKNGRRQGRIINVDD
+230 EKNGRRQGRIINIDD
-245 PWGRRLAEELRPATG
+245 PWGRRLAEELGAKGLT
-260 IVTFGIDSIAFIQAK
+260 TFGIDSIAFVQAK
-275 EVQLGLGEIRAEI
+275 EAELSLGEIRAEI

-294 FPIRAP
+294 FPLRAP
-300 LSGRFNLSNI
+300 LSGRFNLYNI

-331 EIARPVPGRLEK
+331 ECAKPVPGRLEK
-343 ISETGEPA
+343 ISESGEPA

-362 LKRVLQNLAQFRKSR
+362 LKRVLQNLARFRQGR

-400 AQESDLVIITSDN
+400 AEESDLVIVTSDN

-419 LAIISAIEGGI
+419 LAIIGAIEGGI

-438 TPEEIRTAG
+438 SPEEIRAAG
-447 AGKTYTVVADRRQ
+447 AGKTYTVVADRRE

-466 DLANPED
+466 GLASPDD

-487 IGTQTVPFDDR
+487 IGTKTFPFDDR

-503 ALDRKRGSA
+503 ALDRLRGSA

>member
-1 VDLLQLLEKVDVLEV
+1 MDLLELLEKVDVLEV

-34 ESDFLFVAVA
+34 ETDFLFVAVA
-44 GMKSDGHLFVPEAVR
+44 GMKFDGHLFVPEAVR

-96 FENPSGALGLIGV
+96 FENPSGALGLVGV

-119 YLLESILREAGCE
+119 YLLESILREAGHE

-139 NYRWGETVLA
+139 NYRWGTKVLP

-158 ELQRLLAGIR
+158 ELQRLLAEIRSAGI
-168 DAGVTHVVMEVS
+168 THVVMEVS

-201 LTRDHLDFHGTM
+201 LTQDHLDFHGTM
-213 EDYFASKKRFFT
+213 EDYYASKKRFFT

-230 EKNGRRQGRIINVDD
+230 EKNGRRQGRIINIDD
-245 PWGRRLAEELRPATG
+245 PWGRRLAEELGAKG
-260 IVTFGIDSIAFIQAK
+260 LVTFGIDSIAFVQAK
-275 EVQLGLGEIRAEI
+275 EAELSLGEIRAEI

-294 FPIRAP
+294 FPLRAP
-300 LSGRFNLSNI
+300 LSGRFNLYNI

-331 EIARPVPGRLEK
+331 ETAKPVPGRLEK
-343 ISETGEPA
+343 ISESGEPA

-362 LKRVLQNLAQFRKSR
+362 LKRVLQNLARFRKGR

-400 AQESDLVIITSDN
+400 AEQSDRVIVTSDN

-419 LAIISAIEGGI
+419 LAIIGAIEGGI
-430 DASVMKKI
+430 DANVMKKI
-438 TPEEIRTAG
+438 SSEELRAAG
-447 AGKTYTVVADRRQ
+447 AGKTYTVVADRRE

-466 DLANPED
+466 GMASPDD

-487 IGTQTVPFDDR
+487 IGTVTIPFDDR

-503 ALDRKRGSA
+503 ALDRLRGSA

>member
-1 VDLLQLLEKVDVLEV
+1 MDLLELLEKVDVLEV

-34 ESDFLFVAVA
+34 EADFLFVAVA
-44 GMKSDGHLFVPEAVR
+44 GMKFDGHLFVPEAVR

-96 FENPSGALGLIGV
+96 FENPSGALGLVGV

-119 YLLESILREAGCE
+119 YLLESILREAGHE

-139 NYRWGETVLA
+139 NYRWATKVLS

-158 ELQRLLAGIR
+158 ELQRLLAEIRSAGI
-168 DAGVTHVVMEVS
+168 THVVMEVS

-201 LTRDHLDFHGTM
+201 LTQDHLDFHGTM
-213 EDYFASKKRFFT
+213 EDYYASKKRFFT

-230 EKNGRRQGRIINVDD
+230 EKNGRRQGRIINIDD
-245 PWGRRLAEELRPATG
+245 PWGRRLAEELGAKG
-260 IVTFGIDSIAFIQAK
+260 LVTFGIDSIAFVQAK
-275 EVQLGLGEIRAEI
+275 EAELSLGEIRAEI

-294 FPIRAP
+294 FPLRAP
-300 LSGRFNLSNI
+300 LSGRFNLYNI

-331 EIARPVPGRLEK
+331 ETAKPVPGRLEK
-343 ISETGEPA
+343 ISESGEPA

-362 LKRVLQNLAQFRKSR
+362 LKRVLQNLARFRKGR

-400 AQESDLVIITSDN
+400 AEQSDRVIVTSDN

-419 LAIISAIEGGI
+419 LAIIGAIEGGI
-430 DASVMKKI
+430 DANVMKKI
-438 TPEEIRTAG
+438 SSEELRAAG
-447 AGKTYTVVADRRQ
+447 AGKTYTVVADRRE

-466 DLANPED
+466 GMASPDD

-487 IGTQTVPFDDR
+487 IGTVTIPFDDR

-503 ALDRKRGSA
+503 ALDRQRGST

>member
-1 VDLLQLLEKVDVLEV
+1 VDLLELLEKVDVLEV

-34 ESDFLFVAVA
+34 EADFLFVAVA
-44 GMKSDGHLFVPEAVR
+44 GLKSDGHLFVPEAVR

-66 YEKEIARHASYT
+66 YEKEIARQASYT

-96 FENPSGALGLIGV
+96 FENPSGALGLVGV

-119 YLLESILREAGCE
+119 YLLESILREAGHE

-139 NYRWGETVLA
+139 NYRWGTKVLP

-158 ELQRLLAGIR
+158 ELQRLLAEIR
-168 DAGVTHVVMEVS
+168 NAGATHVVMEVS

-191 CEFDLGIFMN
+191 CEFDLGVFMN
-201 LTRDHLDFHGTM
+201 LTQDHLDFHGTM
-213 EDYFASKKRFFT
+213 EDYYASKKRFFT

-230 EKNGRRQGRIINVDD
+230 EKNGRRQGRIINIDD
-245 PWGRRLAEELRPATG
+245 PWGRRLAEELGAKG
-260 IVTFGIDSIAFIQAK
+260 LVTFGIDSIAFVQAK
-275 EVQLGLGEIRAEI
+275 EAELSLGEIRAEI

-294 FPIRAP
+294 FPLRAP
-300 LSGRFNLSNI
+300 LSGRFNLYNI

-331 EIARPVPGRLEK
+331 ECAKPVPGRLEK
-343 ISETGEPA
+343 ISESGEPA

-362 LKRVLQNLAQFRKSR
+362 LKRVLQNLGRFRKGR

-389 RGKRPLMGRAA
+389 RGKRPLMGKAA
-400 AQESDLVIITSDN
+400 AEQSDLVIVTSDN

-419 LAIISAIEGGI
+419 LAIIGAIEGGI
-430 DASVMKKI
+430 DANVMKKI
-438 TPEEIRTAG
+438 SPEELRAAG
-447 AGKTYTVVADRRQ
+447 AGKTYTVVADRRE

-466 DLANPED
+466 GMASPDD

-487 IGTQTVPFDDR
+487 IGTITIPFDDR

-503 ALDRKRGSA
+503 ALDRQRGNA

>member
-1 VDLLQLLEKVDVLEV
+1 MDLLQLLENIDVVEV

-21 REIEGICFDSRRC
+21 RDITDICFDSRRC
-34 ESDFLFVAVA
+34 AADSLFVAIA
-44 GMKSDGHLFVPEAVR
+44 GMKFDGHLFVPEAVR
-59 RGAKAIV
+59 QGAKAIL
-66 YEKEIARHASYT
+66 YDREIARHASYT
-78 SIRVRDSRRALG
+78 AIRVRDSRRALG

-96 FENPSGALGLIGV
+96 FENPSGRLGLIGV

-119 YLLESILREAGCE
+119 YLLESILREAGHE
-132 PGVIGTV
+132 PGILGTV
-139 NYRWGETVLA
+139 NYRWGTTVLP

-158 ELQRLLAGIR
+158 ELQRLLAKIR

-201 LTRDHLDFHGTM
+201 LSQDHLDFHGTM
-213 EDYFASKKRFFT
+213 EDYFAAKRRFFT

-230 EKNGRRQGRIINVDD
+230 EKNGRRKGRIINLDD
-245 PWGRRLAEELRPATG
+245 PWGRRLADELRPAD
-260 IVTFGIDSIAFIQAK
+260 IVTFGIDSIGFIQAK
-275 EVQLGLGEIRAEI
+275 DVRYTISETRAEI
-288 ETPAGA
+288 ETPAGGFA
-294 FPIRAP
+294 LRAP
-300 LSGRFNLSNI
+300 LIGKFNLCNI
-310 LAATAAAFHLGIPLS
+310 LAATGAAFHMGIPLS

-331 EIARPVPGRLEK
+331 ENVKPVPGRLEK
-343 ISETGEPA
+343 ISEAGEPA

-362 LKRVLQNLAQFRKSR
+362 LRRVLQNLALFRKGR
-377 IITVFGCGGDRD
+377 LITVFGCGGDRD

-400 AQESDLVIITSDN
+400 TNESDLVIVTSDN
-413 PRTEEP
+413 PRSERP
-419 LAIISAIEGGI
+419 LAIIGEIEDGI
-430 DASVMKKI
+430 DASVMKKV
-438 TPEEIRTAG
+438 TPEMFHA
-447 AGKTYTVVADRRQ
+447 ADPGKQYTVVPDRRE

-466 DLANPED
+466 SLTGPED

-487 IGTQTVPFDDR
+487 LEKETIPFDDR

-503 ALDRKRGSA
+503 ALDKLRGTS

>member
-1 VDLLQLLEKVDVLEV
+1 VDLLELLENVDVLEV

-21 REIEGICFDSRRC
+21 RDIAGICFDSRRC
-34 ESDFLFVAVA
+34 GEDFLFVAVA
-44 GMKSDGHLFVPEAVR
+44 GMKFDGHLFVPEAIR
-59 RGAKAIV
+59 RGAKAVV

-96 FENPSGALGLIGV
+96 FENPSDRLCLIGV

-119 YLLESILREAGCE
+119 YLLESILREAGHE
-132 PGVIGTV
+132 PGIIGTI
-139 NYRWGETVLA
+139 NYHWGAKVLPA
-149 ASHTTPESF
+149 PNTTPESF
-158 ELQRLLAGIR
+158 ELQRLLAEIR

-201 LTRDHLDFHGTM
+201 LSQDHLDFHGTM
-213 EDYFASKKRFFT
+213 EDYFTSKKRFFT
-225 DLLAG
+225 ELLAG
-230 EKNGRRQGRIINVDD
+230 EKNGRKQGRIINIDD

-260 IVTFGIDSIAFIQAK
+260 LVTFGIDAIAFVQAK
-275 EVQLGLGEIRAEI
+275 EVELNLGEIRAEI

-294 FPIRAP
+294 FPLRAP
-300 LSGRFNLSNI
+300 LSGRFNLYNI

-331 EIARPVPGRLEK
+331 EAAKPVPGRLEK
-343 ISETGEPA
+343 ISESGEPA

-362 LKRVLQNLAQFRKSR
+362 LRRVLQSLGCFRKGR

-389 RGKRPLMGRAA
+389 RGKRPLMGKAA
-400 AQESDLVIITSDN
+400 AEGSDLVIVTSDN
-413 PRTEEP
+413 PRTEDP
-419 LAIISAIEGGI
+419 LAIIDAIEGGI
-430 DASVMKKI
+430 DASRMKKVS
-438 TPEEIRTAG
+438 PAEFRAAG
-447 AGKTYTVVADRRQ
+447 EGKFYTVVADRRE
-460 AIGLAI
+460 AIGLAV
-466 DLANPED
+466 DLAGPDD

-487 IGTQTVPFDDR
+487 LGAKTIQFDDR

-503 ALDRKRGSA
+503 ALDRARGRA

>member
-1 VDLLQLLEKVDVLEV
+1 VDLLELLEKVDVLEV

-34 ESDFLFVAVA
+34 EADFLFVAVA
-44 GMKSDGHLFVPEAVR
+44 GMKFDGHLFVPEAVR

-96 FENPSGALGLIGV
+96 FENPSGALGLVGV

-119 YLLESILREAGCE
+119 YLLESILREAGHE

-139 NYRWGETVLA
+139 NYRWGTKVLP

-158 ELQRLLAGIR
+158 ELQRLLAEIRSAGI
-168 DAGVTHVVMEVS
+168 THVVMEVS

-201 LTRDHLDFHGTM
+201 LTQDHLDFHGTM
-213 EDYFASKKRFFT
+213 EDYYASKKRFFT

-230 EKNGRRQGRIINVDD
+230 EKNGRRQGRIINIDD
-245 PWGRRLAEELRPATG
+245 PWGRRLAEELGAKG
-260 IVTFGIDSIAFIQAK
+260 LVTFGIDSIAFVQAK
-275 EVQLGLGEIRAEI
+275 EAELSLGEIRAEI

-294 FPIRAP
+294 FPLRAP
-300 LSGRFNLSNI
+300 LSGRFNLYNI

-331 EIARPVPGRLEK
+331 ECAKPVPGRLEK

-362 LKRVLQNLAQFRKSR
+362 LKRVLQNLARFRKGR

-400 AQESDLVIITSDN
+400 AEQSDRVIVTSDN

-419 LAIISAIEGGI
+419 LAIIGAIEGGI
-430 DASVMKKI
+430 DANVMKKI
-438 TPEEIRTAG
+438 RPEELRAAG
-447 AGKTYTVVADRRQ
+447 AGKTYTVVADRRE

-466 DLANPED
+466 GMASPDD

-487 IGTQTVPFDDR
+487 IGTVTIPFDDR

-503 ALDRKRGSA
+503 ALDRLRGSA

>member
-1 VDLLQLLEKVDVLEV
+1 VDLLELLEKVDVLEV

-21 REIEGICFDSRRC
+21 REIEGICYDSRRC
-34 ESDFLFVAVA
+34 EADFLFVAVA
-44 GMKSDGHLFVPEAVR
+44 GLKSDGHLFVPEAVR
-59 RGAKAIV
+59 RGAKAVV

-96 FENPSGALGLIGV
+96 FGNPSGALGLVGV

-119 YLLESILREAGCE
+119 YLLESILREAGHE

-139 NYRWGETVLA
+139 NYRWGTTVLA

-168 DAGVTHVVMEVS
+168 EAGVTHVVMEVS

-213 EDYFASKKRFFT
+213 EDYYASKKRFFS
-225 DLLAG
+225 DLLSG
-230 EKNGRRQGRIINVDD
+230 EKNGRRQGRIINIDD
-245 PWGRRLAEELRPATG
+245 PWGRRLAEELGAKGLT
-260 IVTFGIDSIAFIQAK
+260 TFGIDSIAFVQAK
-275 EVQLGLGEIRAEI
+275 EAELSLGEIRAEI

-294 FPIRAP
+294 FPLRAP
-300 LSGRFNLSNI
+300 LSGRFNLYNI

-331 EIARPVPGRLEK
+331 ECAKPVPGRLEK
-343 ISETGEPA
+343 ISESGEPA

-362 LKRVLQNLAQFRKSR
+362 LKRVLQNLARFRQGR

-400 AQESDLVIITSDN
+400 AEESDLVIVTSDN
-413 PRTEEP
+413 PRTEDP
-419 LAIISAIEGGI
+419 LAIIGAIEGGI
-430 DASVMKKI
+430 DTSVMKKI
-438 TPEEIRTAG
+438 SPGEIRAAG
-447 AGKTYTVVADRRQ
+447 AEKTYTVVADRRE

-466 DLANPED
+466 GLASPED

-487 IGTQTVPFDDR
+487 IGTKTFPFDDR

-503 ALDRKRGSA
+503 ALDRLRGSA